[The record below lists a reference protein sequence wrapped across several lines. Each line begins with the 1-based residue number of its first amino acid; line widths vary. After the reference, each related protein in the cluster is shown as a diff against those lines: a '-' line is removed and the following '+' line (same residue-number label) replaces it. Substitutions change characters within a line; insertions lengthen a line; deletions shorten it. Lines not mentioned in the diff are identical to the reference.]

1 MSSTA
6 RAAIR
11 RTGRANCGKAM
22 NTAALA
28 DACRQVSAVP
38 QLAQNLVPGAAA
50 VPHCVQ
56 WAALGTAMAVPQLEQ
71 NFAPGAFGA

>member
-1 MSSTA
+1 MSAAA
-6 RAAIR
+6 RTAIR
-11 RTGRANCGKAM
+11 RTGRANRGKAS
-22 NTAALA
+22 NTATRA
-28 DACRQVSAVP
+28 DACRQVSAAP
-38 QLAQNLVPGAAA
+38 QLPQNLAPGAAA